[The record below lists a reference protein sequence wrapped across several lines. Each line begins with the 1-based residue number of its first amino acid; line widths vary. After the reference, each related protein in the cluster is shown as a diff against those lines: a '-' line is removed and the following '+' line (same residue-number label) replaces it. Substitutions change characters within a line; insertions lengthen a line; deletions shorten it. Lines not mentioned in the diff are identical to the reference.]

1 MSDNKRASSKPDTSM
16 SLLVKEFAMN
26 ARMDQRAEIEY
37 GLLSDLVNSF
47 GSNPVVARRAMRE
60 LLMHSPGG
68 FYSAALQVLKTGN
81 DGAGKDYLIGLL
93 LENNL
98 LTHALG
104 DPNAFSLE
112 VAIALAKSLSR
123 VDPQLDAKL
132 MRQVMSEDGA
142 FVREA
147 DLERLERVLAVID
160 EISDGTR
167 LVTSLM
173 KLLRHP
179 NPRVCSKAAL
189 LVVRAHRNADW
200 FAQQMSNPDPRVRA
214 NTIEGLLYAR
224 PNEREIAALWQHAQ
238 DGHHRVATTAL
249 LVLYENGKDEVGD
262 MLEQLATHSDEQFR
276 AAAAWAMGQTQ
287 DARFLPT
294 VQSMA
299 RSDTGMAKRA
309 ALRASVKIRQRLRS
323 LPQGG
328 PPVAPAPSGLEEA
341 PASGEV
347 PPNPEAPETGE
358 TIQSGGAGEA
368 TATQP
373 APQTQEAAEMEAVA

>member
-1 MSDNKRASSKPDTSM
+1 MSAKARGSLQPDISM
-16 SLLVKEFAMN
+16 SSLVKEFAKN

-47 GSNPVVARRAMRE
+47 ASNPVVARRAMRE

-112 VAIALAKSLSR
+112 VAIALAKSLCR

-132 MRQVMSEDGA
+132 MRQVMKDDGT
-142 FVREA
+142 FVREM
-147 DLERLERVLAVID
+147 DVERLERVLAVID

-167 LVTSLM
+167 LITSLM

-214 NTIEGLLYAR
+214 STIEGLLYAR
-224 PNEREIAALWQHAQ
+224 PNDREIAALWQHAQ

-249 LVLYENGKDEVGD
+249 LVLYQNGKEVGD
-262 MLEQLATHSDEQFR
+262 MLEQLATHSDERFR
-276 AAAAWAMGQTQ
+276 AAAAWAMGETQ

>member
-1 MSDNKRASSKPDTSM
+1 MSAKARGSLQPDISM
-16 SLLVKEFAMN
+16 SSLVKEFAKN

-47 GSNPVVARRAMRE
+47 ASNPVVARRAMRE

-112 VAIALAKSLSR
+112 VAIALAKSLCR

-132 MRQVMSEDGA
+132 MRQVMKDDGT
-142 FVREA
+142 FVREM
-147 DLERLERVLAVID
+147 DVERLERVLAVID

-167 LVTSLM
+167 LITSLM

-214 NTIEGLLYAR
+214 STIEGLLYAR
-224 PNEREIAALWQHAQ
+224 PNDREIAALWQHAQ

-249 LVLYENGKDEVGD
+249 LVLYQNGKEVGD
-262 MLEQLATHSDEQFR
+262 MLEQLATHSDERFR

-309 ALRASVKIRQRLRS
+309 ALRASVKIRQRLGC
-323 LPQGG
+323 LTQGG

-373 APQTQEAAEMEAVA
+373 APQTQEAAEMEAIA